1 MAAGKAAPQLKAAGT
16 SALLSE
22 KSSPPAAAEP
32 SGYRSPQAGR
42 FVWHRPRSSPSGVF
56 LALPSYKR

>member
-1 MAAGKAAPQLKAAGT
+1 VKNGSRDGRT
-16 SALLSE
+16 TIE

-42 FVWHRPRSSPSGVF
+42 FVWHRPPASLSGVF
-56 LALPSYKR
+56 LALSS